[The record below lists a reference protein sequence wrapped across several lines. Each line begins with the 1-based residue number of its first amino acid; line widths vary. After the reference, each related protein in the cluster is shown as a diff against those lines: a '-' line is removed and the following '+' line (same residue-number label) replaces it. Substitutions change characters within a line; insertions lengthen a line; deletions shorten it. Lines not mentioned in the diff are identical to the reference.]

1 MQTQHVIISREIT
14 PLINDTL
21 KDRKYSKV
29 GVLVDSNTHEFCY
42 PKLSKNLPA
51 HSLLKVEAGEKFK
64 TIETCANI
72 WEQLT
77 QFEFDRHS
85 LLIVL
90 GGGVL
95 GDMGGFCAST
105 FKRGIDFI
113 LIPTTLL
120 SQVDAS
126 VGGKLGIDFKGY
138 KNHIGLFKEPTATL
152 ISSTFLETLPP
163 REIKSGFAEVIKHCL
178 ISDAEKWKSITG
190 KNLEAQNWDDLI
202 EFSFQFKSGVTNTDP
217 YEAGLRKILNFGHTV
232 GHAVESCSLASK
244 SPFFHGEA
252 IAIGMIAESH
262 ISAQKGLISQDI
274 LKEITNYILSVF
286 GKEQLPE
293 TDKIL
298 GLMGQDKKNKGKAI
312 LMALIESIGQPVWD
326 VEVNENEIRNS
337 LDYYRSL
344 QM

>member
-1 MQTQHVIISREIT
+1 MQTQHVTISREIT
-14 PLINDTL
+14 SLINDIL

-29 GVLVDSNTHEFCY
+29 GVLVDSNTRTFCY
-42 PKLSKNLPA
+42 PKLSKNLPE

-152 ISSTFLETLPP
+152 ISSTFLETLPH
-163 REIKSGFAEVIKHCL
+163 REIKSGFAEVVKHCL

-190 KNLEAQNWDDLI
+190 KKLNEQNWDDLI

-217 YEAGLRKILNFGHTV
+217 YEAGLRKILNFGHTI
-232 GHAVESCSLASK
+232 GHAVESCSLVTEN
-244 SPFFHGEA
+244 PLFHGEA
-252 IAIGMIAESH
+252 IAIGMISETH
-262 ISAQKGLISQDI
+262 ISAQKGLISYDI
-274 LKEITNYILSVF
+274 LKEITTYMLSVF
-286 GKEQLPE
+286 GKEELPDSDE
-293 TDKIL
+293 IL
-298 GLMGQDKKNKGKAI
+298 NLIGQDKKNKGKAI